1 MTELNLLY
9 THLTEENGKEVFPS
23 HQFMDFKNL
32 VVHYLHE
39 YATIGDFDITQ
50 HYMRNDYSTDSN
62 KKYFYGICPQNIAIS
77 TLAKFNFVIP

>member
-62 KKYFYGICPQNIAIS
+62 KKYLRKKRP
-77 TLAKFNFVIP
+77 